1 MKKFLIILG
10 TVFLVLIIIA
20 IVGFVLVASK
30 GKRLDRESKQYVDEA
45 IVSIVSGWEKQELI
59 KRASPE
65 LMAAVNDDGLNK
77 VFDLCQRLGNLKEYK
92 GPEGQSN
99 ISLTTQHGKVI
110 TADYTAKADFD
121 AGPAEIKVTL
131 IKHGHNWQILKF
143 NVDSKVF
150 LEQQ

>member
-10 TVFLVLIIIA
+10 TVFLILIIIA
-20 IVGFVLVASK
+20 IVGFVLLASK
-30 GKRLDRESKQYVDEA
+30 GKRLDKESKQYVDEA

-77 VFDLCQRLGNLKEYK
+77 VFDLFQRLGNLKEYK

-121 AGPAEIKVTL
+121 AGPAEIKVSL
-131 IKHGHNWQILKF
+131 IKHGNNWQILKF
-143 NVDSKVF
+143 NIDSKVF
-150 LEQQ
+150 LEKQ